1 MVERAEYSMMHG
13 LGFEMEDRSI
23 DEPTRTLAQRDN
35 GEGSFINP
43 LPIVGPVAGPLVT
56 TVAKTVAGLPV
67 VGPLVQT
74 VGQAAAGL
82 PIAGP
87 LVKSEPTFPPLHL
100 PLLTLICQL
109 LEMA

>member
-1 MVERAEYSMMHG
+1 MHG
-13 LGFEMEDRSI
+13 LGFEMEERSI

-43 LPIVGPVAGPLVT
+43 IPVIGPVAGPLVT

-67 VGPLVQT
+67 VGPLAQT

-87 LVKSEPTFPPLHL
+87 LVKSELTFSALYL
-100 PLLTLICQL
+100 SLLTLVC
-109 LEMA
+109 